1 MATYL
6 VTGVAGFIG
15 AAVAKAL
22 LEQGH
27 KVVGVDNL
35 TTGYTENIP
44 AGTDFYEAHCQ
55 DAGLY
60 ANILPKLPY
69 AAIFHIAGQ
78 SSGEISFDDPVY
90 DLRTNA
96 ESTLHLLKFALAVGC
111 QRFIYASTMSVYGNP
126 ATPVVD
132 ETAPTVPQSFYGVG
146 KLASEHYLRIY
157 ENYGIRSTALRLFNV
172 YGEGQN
178 MANMRQ
184 GMVSIYLAMLAR
196 DGRIQVKGSPDRF
209 RDFVYIRDVVSA
221 FLACLDHPESVGKCL
236 NIGGSGRVHVHE
248 LVDKLRA
255 LAPKPVEVEYSGST
269 PGDVFGIAAD
279 RSQAEKCLGY
289 APAFTLD
296 EGLANMYAW
305 YTAELQKRGAASG
318 KEGR

>member
-111 QRFIYASTMSVYGNP
+111 QRFIYASTMSVYGVKP
-126 ATPVVD
+126 DVPVKED
-132 ETAPTVPQSFYGVG
+132 SEPRPQSFYGVG
-146 KLASEHYLRIY
+146 KLASEHYLRLY
-157 ENYGIRSTALRLFNV
+157 EQYGIRSTALRLFNV
-172 YGEGQN
+172 YGPGQN
-178 MANMRQ
+178 MSNLRQ
-184 GMVSIYLAMLAR
+184 GMVSIFMAMMLK
-196 DGRIQVKGSPDRF
+196 DNKVHVKGSPDRY
-209 RDFVYIRDVVSA
+209 RDFVYIDDVVRA
-221 FLACLDHPESVGKCL
+221 FLLCLEKPRSAGQVI
-236 NIGGSGRVHVHE
+236 NIAASGRKTVGE
-248 LVDKLRA
+248 LLEAMAA
-255 LAPKPVEVEYSGST
+255 LHTPKHGRPDIQFSGST
-269 PGDVFGIAAD
+269 PGDLMGIAAD
-279 RSQAEKCLGY
+279 IALAEKILGY
-289 APAFTLD
+289 TPSVSFA
-296 EGLANMYAW
+296 EGLARMYTWAD
-305 YTAELQKRGAASG
+305 EVM
-318 KEGR
+318 E